1 MRHAIYNGQIFD
13 SQGRDIPALLSD
25 YFGGTMGNLSGR
37 IKAREFAF
45 KLLFEDT
52 FGTGTAREMLGK
64 LFEDDEAWNS
74 IHEDEL
80 TYISFIRENV
90 RAHADEI
97 NGIISAFAKGWS
109 IERMNRIDVSILRLA
124 LCEILYRDD
133 VTAATAI
140 NEAVEL
146 AKKYSSDEGPQF
158 INGILG
164 AYVRSL

>member
-1 MRHAIYNGQIFD
+1 MDNIA
-13 SQGRDIPALLSD
+13 S
-25 YFGGTMGNLSGR
+25 R

-52 FGTGTAREMLGK
+52 FGMGTAREMLGK
-64 LFEDDEAWNS
+64 LFEEDESWSS
-74 IHEDEL
+74 IHEREL
-80 TYISFIRENV
+80 EYISFIRENV
-90 RAHADEI
+90 KAHADEI
-97 NGIISAFAKGWS
+97 NSIISTFAKGWS
-109 IERMNRIDVSILRLA
+109 IERMSRIDVSILRLA
-124 LCEILYRDD
+124 LCEILYRED
-133 VTAATAI
+133 VTTATAI